1 MPPFLTGI
9 AARIIIGI
17 VLALIL
23 LLSVKSCVDGR
34 KAGEQG
40 KQAQKEATAST
51 ETARDAAA
59 TVISNAD
66 ENASL
71 DDLIEATQEEIQNAT
86 DSKVSRSTAIDAIC
100 RMHNG
105 SKPLGC

>member
-1 MPPFLTGI
+1 MPKFLTSI
-9 AARIIIGI
+9 VAKAIIGLI
-17 VLALIL
+17 LALAL
-23 LLSVKSCVDGR
+23 LFSVKSCVDGR

-40 KQAQKEATAST
+40 KQAEREATAAT

-71 DDLIEATQEEIQNAT
+71 DDLVKATQEEIENAT
-86 DSKVSRSTAIDAIC
+86 DSKVSRATAIDAIC